1 MGVYPMSRD
10 GNDKHAMA
18 EPTRRA
24 EPLADK
30 LPLRAA
36 AERCIRFADRVD
48 YSIRRM
54 VIPADDG
61 MDRAVA
67 RGRSARA
74 VGRPTPRRTAR
85 SRGALSELQAAIAR
99 ALRAEYEPAEPLPDR
114 LADLLRR
121 LELRD
126 GDSGFRKMAAGRA

>member
-1 MGVYPMSRD
+1 MSRD

-18 EPTRRA
+18 ERTRRA
-24 EPLADK
+24 EPPADK
-30 LPLRAA
+30 FPLRAA

-54 VIPADDG
+54 VIPADYG

-67 RGRSARA
+67 RG
-74 VGRPTPRRTAR
+74 RTAR
-85 SRGALSELQAAIAR
+85 SRGALSEMQAAIAR
-99 ALRAEYEPAEPLPDR
+99 ALRAGYEPAEPLPHR

-121 LELRD
+121 LEVQD
-126 GDSGFRKMAAGRA
+126 GDTGFQMAAGRT

>member
-1 MGVYPMSRD
+1 MVWPSRPVARSRPPTSFPCALPPNVAS
-10 GNDKHAMA
+10 GL
-18 EPTRRA
+18 PTGWTTRR
-24 EPLADK
+24 
-30 LPLRAA
+30 
-36 AERCIRFADRVD
+36 RV
-48 YSIRRM
+48 

-74 VGRPTPRRTAR
+74 VARQTPRRTAR
-85 SRGALSELQAAIAR
+85 SRGALSEMQAVIAR

-126 GDSGFRKMAAGRA
+126 DSGFRKMAAART

>member
-10 GNDKHAMA
+10 GNDKHGMA

-24 EPLADK
+24 EPPADK

-48 YSIRRM
+48 YSIRRV

-74 VGRPTPRRTAR
+74 VARQTPRRTAR
-85 SRGALSELQAAIAR
+85 SRGALSEMQAVIAR

-126 GDSGFRKMAAGRA
+126 DSGFRKMAAART